1 MWIPVSF
8 DAIATVRLLG
18 QFTLAGL
25 NVRAIGPPSAE
36 SEHQPESLKIKI
48 APRSSMFAF
57 HQRHATP
64 HRAAAFNSLH
74 VSCLAQTQEPAPVI
88 LYSPECVYGAATAD
102 SQLSFLGHRRR

>member
-1 MWIPVSF
+1 MWTTVHVPVP
-8 DAIATVRLLG
+8 DCRVADD
-18 QFTLAGL
+18 
-25 NVRAIGPPSAE
+25 P
-36 SEHQPESLKIKI
+36 
-48 APRSSMFAF
+48 
-57 HQRHATP
+57 P